1 MVDYSWRGHCIEQSK
16 LIEADTCQSKAW
28 LRPDL
33 IQDILLLLRE
43 ITAPVALSLWEPAC
57 TNPFKG
63 RRTAHIGIDL
73 MLPLDNDLSDS
84 IVVLHDDANAVENEN
99 VGCLKSAFL

>member
-28 LRPDL
+28 LGPDL

-43 ITAPVALSLWEPAC
+43 ITAPVALSLWEPAS
-57 TNPFKG
+57 TNPLKS

-84 IVVLHDDANAVENEN
+84 IVVLRDDAKV
-99 VGCLKSAFL
+99 VGN